1 MSERKGK
8 IRHFLGKRQIEG
20 PFSVCR
26 PSPVQLG
33 LGVFYDVLRAR
44 A

>member
-1 MSERKGK
+1 MNARKSK
-8 IRHFLGKRQIEG
+8 ISRFLGKRQIEG